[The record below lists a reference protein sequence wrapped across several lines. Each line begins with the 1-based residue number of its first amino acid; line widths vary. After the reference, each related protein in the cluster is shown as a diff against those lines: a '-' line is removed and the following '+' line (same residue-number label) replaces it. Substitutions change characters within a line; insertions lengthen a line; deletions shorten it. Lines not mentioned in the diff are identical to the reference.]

1 MNLIEK
7 VESGI
12 LSPDWDLYTKARYLY
27 LKSCEYFTYDYRYY
41 YGDIHLT
48 RELLNKEIDLENVTD
63 NKVICGSWSTQ
74 VYLPLL
80 EFIGIHGRL
89 IGTDTGHQY
98 VKFLINDREI
108 IADACGISDLARV
121 KFHNNTRGFYP
132 NYKYYDY
139 EKIPKMDQ
147 NIGYLDTE
155 YFSTKLDKKILT
167 LEEEFQNN
175 DNPQDSCYQ
184 DEFLIFKLYEIKEML
199 ESFSELKEFADCQFF
214 IDYLSEKILTDS
226 DKDKIYKFDLY
237 NPYLSDWEFKRLY
250 QINLTDDIL
259 YFLLE
264 KIDNSYMFYEIGEST
279 AKTYQLNNRYCR
291 IK

>member
-7 VESGI
+7 VESAI

-41 YGDIHLT
+41 YGDINLT
-48 RELLNKEIDLENVTD
+48 RELLNKEIDLENITD
-63 NKVICGSWSTQ
+63 NKVICGSWSNQ

-80 EFIGIHGRL
+80 ELIGIHGKL
-89 IGTDTGHQY
+89 AGTYTGHQY
-98 VKFLINDREI
+98 VKFLIDDMEI
-108 IADACGISDLARV
+108 IADACGISDLTRV

-132 NYKYYDY
+132 NYKYYND
-139 EKIPKMDQ
+139 KLISKMDQ
-147 NIGYLDTE
+147 QIGYLDTE
-155 YFSTKLDKKILT
+155 YFTTKLDKKILT

-175 DNPQDSCYQ
+175 GNPQDSCYQ

-214 IDYLSEKILTDS
+214 IDYLSEKMLTDS
-226 DKDKIYKFDLY
+226 DKDKIHKFDLY
-237 NPYLSDWEFKRLY
+237 NPYLPDWDFRRLY
-250 QINLTDDIL
+250 QINLSDDTL

-264 KIDNSYMFYEIGEST
+264 KIENSYMFYEIGENT
-279 AKTYQLNNRYCR
+279 AKNYQLNNRYCR